1 MQELLPVNIVIAD
14 RNYRIRIEKADEE
27 KVRKTAALINQK
39 IGEFNT
45 QFAGKDM
52 QDFVA
57 MALLWFATEET
68 DAGSAS
74 IEQDAAL
81 SRLAEIEQLVQ
92 QVITP
97 VSKP

>member
-1 MQELLPVNIVIAD
+1 MQELIPVNIVIAD

-39 IGEFNT
+39 IGEFKT

-68 DAGSAS
+68 DAGSATVQQ
-74 IEQDAAL
+74 EAAL
-81 SRLAEIEQLVQ
+81 SRLAEMEQLLQ
-92 QVITP
+92 QAISP
-97 VSKP
+97 NS